1 MFKRV
6 FGLFTSSTRDLSNT
20 TNDDDVEK
28 KERKQQQQQQQ
39 QKLRQL
45 QRHSRIRPKT
55 DSHLNHAKIKAQA
68 QAQVKVKTTTK
79 TKLRSKTTD
88 RNSSINN
95 ALISLIPLPQLL
107 KLGYRLSLT
116 VVTDS
121 HQQQTLNDTLIDD
134 SIDNNDI
141 SNSNSRNFPPSSPTK
156 QAMVQHKA
164 QTRDHN
170 INTHKL
176 DQYQQ
181 VDLQPIDPLRQQQ
194 QQQLNDKIVVPP
206 VSSSSPLPP
215 SSPIGKKR
223 PHDQKHSPNTWKFHG
238 GNIPKRR
245 KLTRAA
251 LATTGNIRTNSGN
264 NFNDQLTSSKSSM
277 NLPLKKY
284 NTIATTTTT
293 NNNNN
298 NGVKQIK
305 GVNQLQLQQNSYK
318 LNPPKSAPI
327 IITTTTTTTTTHNHH
342 NLSEDIDHYGHS
354 RLKNL
359 RKPSIP
365 SMATPLIPSSSSG
378 SGSGSGITTHQVSK
392 PQQQKQINEIQ
403 DQANDHDTSVDIV
416 PETIDNNNNNNNDD
430 DDFINDEFDYDPID
444 SVEPEINSSK
454 EEEVKEQDVDN
465 EVVKKK
471 YCQKGC

>member
-28 KERKQQQQQQQ
+28 TERKQQQQQQKQ
-39 QKLRQL
+39 RQL

-68 QAQVKVKTTTK
+68 QAQAQAKVKTTTK

-88 RNSSINN
+88 RNSSINS

-194 QQQLNDKIVVPP
+194 QQLNDKIVVPP
-206 VSSSSPLPP
+206 VPWSSPLPP
-215 SSPIGKKR
+215 SSPIGNKNDLMIKSIV
-223 PHDQKHSPNTWKFHG
+223 QIL
-238 GNIPKRR
+238 GN
-245 KLTRAA
+245 
-251 LATTGNIRTNSGN
+251 
-264 NFNDQLTSSKSSM
+264 SM
-277 NLPLKKY
+277 VV
-284 NTIATTTTT
+284 IS
-293 NNNNN
+293 
-298 NGVKQIK
+298 
-305 GVNQLQLQQNSYK
+305 QN
-318 LNPPKSAPI
+318 
-327 IITTTTTTTTTHNHH
+327 
-342 NLSEDIDHYGHS
+342 
-354 RLKNL
+354 
-359 RKPSIP
+359 
-365 SMATPLIPSSSSG
+365 
-378 SGSGSGITTHQVSK
+378 
-392 PQQQKQINEIQ
+392 
-403 DQANDHDTSVDIV
+403 
-416 PETIDNNNNNNNDD
+416 
-430 DDFINDEFDYDPID
+430 
-444 SVEPEINSSK
+444 
-454 EEEVKEQDVDN
+454 EEN
-465 EVVKKK
+465 
-471 YCQKGC
+471 

>member
-6 FGLFTSSTRDLSNT
+6 FGLFTSSTRDLSDT

-28 KERKQQQQQQQ
+28 TERKQQQQQQKQ
-39 QKLRQL
+39 RQL

-194 QQQLNDKIVVPP
+194 QQLNDKIVVPP
-206 VSSSSPLPP
+206 VPSSSPLPP
-215 SSPIGKKR
+215 SSPIGNKKR

-251 LATTGNIRTNSGN
+251 LATTGNIHTNSGN
-264 NFNDQLTSSKSSM
+264 NLNDQLTSSKSSM

-284 NTIATTTTT
+284 NTIATTTTN

-305 GVNQLQLQQNSYK
+305 GVNQ
-318 LNPPKSAPI
+318 
-327 IITTTTTTTTTHNHH
+327 
-342 NLSEDIDHYGHS
+342 
-354 RLKNL
+354 
-359 RKPSIP
+359 
-365 SMATPLIPSSSSG
+365 
-378 SGSGSGITTHQVSK
+378 
-392 PQQQKQINEIQ
+392 
-403 DQANDHDTSVDIV
+403 
-416 PETIDNNNNNNNDD
+416 
-430 DDFINDEFDYDPID
+430 
-444 SVEPEINSSK
+444 
-454 EEEVKEQDVDN
+454 
-465 EVVKKK
+465 
-471 YCQKGC
+471 

>member
-6 FGLFTSSTRDLSNT
+6 FGLFTSSTRDLSDT

-28 KERKQQQQQQQ
+28 TERKQQQQQKQ
-39 QKLRQL
+39 RQL

-116 VVTDS
+116 VVTGS

-181 VDLQPIDPLRQQQ
+181 VDLQPIDPLRRQQQ

-206 VSSSSPLPP
+206 VPSSSPLPP
-215 SSPIGKKR
+215 SSPIGNKNDLMIKSIV
-223 PHDQKHSPNTWKFHG
+223 QIL
-238 GNIPKRR
+238 GN
-245 KLTRAA
+245 
-251 LATTGNIRTNSGN
+251 
-264 NFNDQLTSSKSSM
+264 SM
-277 NLPLKKY
+277 VV
-284 NTIATTTTT
+284 IS
-293 NNNNN
+293 
-298 NGVKQIK
+298 
-305 GVNQLQLQQNSYK
+305 QN
-318 LNPPKSAPI
+318 
-327 IITTTTTTTTTHNHH
+327 
-342 NLSEDIDHYGHS
+342 
-354 RLKNL
+354 
-359 RKPSIP
+359 
-365 SMATPLIPSSSSG
+365 
-378 SGSGSGITTHQVSK
+378 
-392 PQQQKQINEIQ
+392 
-403 DQANDHDTSVDIV
+403 
-416 PETIDNNNNNNNDD
+416 
-430 DDFINDEFDYDPID
+430 
-444 SVEPEINSSK
+444 
-454 EEEVKEQDVDN
+454 EEN
-465 EVVKKK
+465 
-471 YCQKGC
+471 